1 MAEDKRIRIA
11 ADTTP
16 LRQLREE
23 AVSLYREINQTSM
36 QSAQEAEKSISQL
49 REQLA
54 LMEDRNELE
63 RLLLDLKRQSA
74 AIDATTMQKPSPM
87 PERPI
92 RRQPP
97 TEELPRPEQPTID
110 PETGSITWDVSPRR
124 KEEPVQPEPRLE
136 TDVEE
141 PEEKPAPRRRRR
153 KVQEPIPDVEPII
166 DEETGSMTWDVSPRR
181 KEEPVQPE
189 PRLETDVEEPEEK
202 PAPRRRRRKV
212 QEPIPD
218 VEPIIDEETGSMTWD
233 LTRKPQRE
241 RVTPIERGVEREEPT
256 TKETQKE
263 ILREINRHV
272 ENIDES
278 VTNVD
283 NSKNFQDNSEN
294 RTDNSRH
301 TENITENVV
310 NIEKNTQ
317 TITENTTA
325 IREKGNLE
333 VVSEQ
338 PNRPL
343 LREDDRIQRR
353 PEITDN
359 GQTEIKFSD
368 EGIIRA
374 ITRLGVVTDNIGRDV
389 ISALRGLEKGTGEE
403 NQRTSITRYL
413 ETIANSVSVIEDSA
427 ENILEEIQKAVSGSG
442 FGGGTGTPGGIV
454 PPTGSTGGIGG
465 GLNIFGGGLKGI
477 LGGLGALT
485 AFNTAKN
492 VLSERYFRQQEFE
505 ARSQYQGTVETAA
518 NYTRLQ
524 AANQA
529 DAFRWIPLIGDTIAK
544 SIELPAQLAAEK
556 MMATFG
562 KYAEGERRVIPYAQ
576 VMGVSAGEA
585 FRQAGREGSYAAESL
600 GMDYASYLGRRAE
613 LIRAGGGRFVGGNE
627 YDPYAVRETQS
638 VMAAERL
645 FGLSPNA
652 VNRLQG
658 AMRFGDQDS
667 GTGASAIIRE
677 FEQAMKNLGI
687 PFEQIASTMEES
699 LDTFITQSDQILSK
713 RGEFDAKEL
722 AAMFSGIRQATGLQG
737 RQLER
742 VQQAFTGQG
751 ISKDEV
757 TNAMLVRSIQEV
769 MPDKTSYSEIQEE
782 LEKIRAGAADPE
794 VMENFLNRVVER
806 TGGGSEQLRLA
817 MSEIFPN
824 LSWNDINSTIQ
835 KDSDPSKLVSN
846 LFDLYKQAS
855 QRIRE
860 TPTEAY
866 DRDAARRTVGTGET
880 ILASDMNR
888 QMSEGANIL
897 GEIRDLVREINDR
910 GKKVADMELE
920 VPKEKIIQQSATGGS
935 GLVNMST
942 VSGGV
947 DAGRAISQWFKRA
960 LDEWARER
968 VNGVSEANKVIQQ
981 ER

>member
-36 QSAQEAEKSISQL
+36 QSAQEADKSISQL

-74 AIDATTMQKPSPM
+74 AIDATTIQKPSPM

-97 TEELPRPEQPTID
+97 TEELPRPEQPIID

-124 KEEPVQPEPRLE
+124 KEEPVQPEPRRKEPIPE

-141 PEEKPAPRRRRR
+141 PLLTEEL
-153 KVQEPIPDVEPII
+153 
-166 DEETGSMTWDVSPRR
+166 EER
-181 KEEPVQPE
+181 PV
-189 PRLETDVEEPEEK
+189 
-202 PAPRRRRRKV
+202 PRRRRRKV

-241 RVTPIERGVEREEPT
+241 RVTPIERGTEEEPT

-325 IREKGNLE
+325 IKEKGNLNA
-333 VVSEQ
+333 VSEQ
-338 PNRPL
+338 SNRPL

-374 ITRLGVVTDNIGRDV
+374 ITRLGAVTDNIGRDV
-389 ISALRGLEKGTGEE
+389 ISALRGLEKGSGEE
-403 NQRTSITRYL
+403 NQKTSITRYL

-427 ENILEEIQKAVSGSG
+427 ENILEEMQKATSGSG

-465 GLNIFGGGLKGI
+465 LNIFGGGLKGI
-477 LGGLGALT
+477 LGGLGGLA

-699 LDTFITQSDQILSK
+699 LDTFVTQSDQILSK

-751 ISKDEV
+751 MSKDEV

>member
-1 MAEDKRIRIA
+1 
-11 ADTTP
+11 
-16 LRQLREE
+16 LREE

-36 QSAQEAEKSISQL
+36 QSAQEADKSISQL

-74 AIDATTMQKPSPM
+74 AIDATTIQKPSPM

-97 TEELPRPEQPTID
+97 TEELPRPEQPIID

-124 KEEPVQPEPRLE
+124 KEEPVQPEPRRKEPIPE

-141 PEEKPAPRRRRR
+141 PLLTEEL
-153 KVQEPIPDVEPII
+153 
-166 DEETGSMTWDVSPRR
+166 EER
-181 KEEPVQPE
+181 PV
-189 PRLETDVEEPEEK
+189 
-202 PAPRRRRRKV
+202 PRRRRRKV

-233 LTRKPQRE
+233 LTRKPQRGK
-241 RVTPIERGVEREEPT
+241 VTPIERSVGEEPI

-325 IREKGNLE
+325 IKEKGNLNA
-333 VVSEQ
+333 VSEQ
-338 PNRPL
+338 SNRPL

-374 ITRLGVVTDNIGRDV
+374 ITRLGAVTDNIGRDV
-389 ISALRGLEKGTGEE
+389 ISALRGLEKGSGEE
-403 NQRTSITRYL
+403 NQKTSITRYL

-427 ENILEEIQKAVSGSG
+427 ENILEEMQKATSGSG

-465 GLNIFGGGLKGI
+465 LNIFGGGLKGI
-477 LGGLGALT
+477 LGGLGGLA

-529 DAFRWIPLIGDTIAK
+529 DAYRWIPLIGDVIAR
-544 SIELPAQLAAEK
+544 SIEQPAQLAAEK

-658 AMRFGDQDS
+658 AMRFGDQNS

-713 RGEFDAKEL
+713 RGDFDARQL

-751 ISKDEV
+751 MSKDEV

-782 LEKIRAGAADPE
+782 LEKIRAGAANPE

-855 QRIRE
+855 QRIKE
-860 TPTEAY
+860 TPAEAY
-866 DRDAARRTVGTGET
+866 DRGAARRTVGAGET
-880 ILASDMNR
+880 ILAGDMNR
-888 QMSEGANIL
+888 QMSEGAKQLKEIVRLLTNI
-897 GEIRDLVREINDR
+897 DNNT
-910 GKKVADMELE
+910 
-920 VPKEKIIQQSATGGS
+920 KEKEKPVESGPVTRSMVSGGA
-935 GLVNMST
+935 GLVNAEN
-942 VSGGV
+942 VSSGV
-947 DAGRAISQWFKRA
+947 EAGRMLSQWFKRV
-960 LDEWARER
+960 LDDWARER
-968 VNGVSEANKVIQQ
+968 VGNMAVSEANKVIQQ

>member
-36 QSAQEAEKSISQL
+36 QSAQEADKSISQL

-74 AIDATTMQKPSPM
+74 AIDATTIQKPSPM

-97 TEELPRPEQPTID
+97 TEELPRPEQPIID

-124 KEEPVQPEPRLE
+124 KEEPVQPEPRRKEPRPEME

-141 PEEKPAPRRRRR
+141 PLS
-153 KVQEPIPDVEPII
+153 
-166 DEETGSMTWDVSPRR
+166 T
-181 KEEPVQPE
+181 
-189 PRLETDVEEPEEK
+189 EEPEER
-202 PAPRRRRRKV
+202 PVPRRRRRKV

-233 LTRKPQRE
+233 LTRKPQRGK
-241 RVTPIERGVEREEPT
+241 VTPIERSVGEESI

-325 IREKGNLE
+325 IKEKGNLNA
-333 VVSEQ
+333 VSEQ
-338 PNRPL
+338 SNRPL

-374 ITRLGVVTDNIGRDV
+374 ITRLGAVTDNIGRDV
-389 ISALRGLEKGTGEE
+389 ISALRGLEKGSGEE
-403 NQRTSITRYL
+403 NQKTSITRYL

-427 ENILEEIQKAVSGSG
+427 ENILEEMQKATSGSG

-465 GLNIFGGGLKGI
+465 LNIFGGGLKGI
-477 LGGLGALT
+477 LGGLGGLA

-699 LDTFITQSDQILSK
+699 LDTFVTQSDQILSK
-713 RGEFDAKEL
+713 RGEFDAKEI

>member
-97 TEELPRPEQPTID
+97 TEELPRPEQSIID

-124 KEEPVQPEPRLE
+124 KEEPVQPEPR
-136 TDVEE
+136 
-141 PEEKPAPRRRRR
+141 P
-153 KVQEPIPDVEPII
+153 
-166 DEETGSMTWDVSPRR
+166 
-181 KEEPVQPE
+181 
-189 PRLETDVEEPEEK
+189 ETDVEEPEEK

-241 RVTPIERGVEREEPT
+241 KVPPIERGTEEEPT

-310 NIEKNTQ
+310 NIEKNTK

-325 IREKGNLE
+325 IKEKGNLNA
-333 VVSEQ
+333 VSEQ
-338 PNRPL
+338 SNRPL

-374 ITRLGVVTDNIGRDV
+374 ITRLGAVTDNIGRDV
-389 ISALRGLEKGTGEE
+389 ISALRGLEKGSGEE
-403 NQRTSITRYL
+403 NQKTSITRYL

-627 YDPYAVRETQS
+627 YDPYAVKETQS

-699 LDTFITQSDQILSK
+699 LDTFVTQSDQILSK

-824 LSWNDINSTIQ
+824 LSWSDINSTIQ

-855 QRIRE
+855 QRIKE
-860 TPTEAY
+860 TPAEAY
-866 DRDAARRTVGTGET
+866 DRGAARRTVGAGET
-880 ILASDMNR
+880 ILAGDMNR

-897 GEIRDLVREINDR
+897 KEIRNLVSEINDR
-910 GKKVADMELE
+910 GKKVADIELE

-968 VNGVSEANKVIQQ
+968 VGGVSEANKVIQQ

>member
-23 AVSLYREINQTSM
+23 AVSLYREINQASM
-36 QSAQEAEKSISQL
+36 QSAQEADKSISQL

-97 TEELPRPEQPTID
+97 TEELPRPEQPIID

-124 KEEPVQPEPRLE
+124 KEEPVQPEPRRKEPIPEMDIEEPLP
-136 TDVEE
+136 TEE
-141 PEEKPAPRRRRR
+141 PEERPAPRRRRR
-153 KVQEPIPDVEPII
+153 KVQEPI
-166 DEETGSMTWDVSPRR
+166 
-181 KEEPVQPE
+181 
-189 PRLETDVEEPEEK
+189 L
-202 PAPRRRRRKV
+202 
-212 QEPIPD
+212 D

-233 LTRKPQRE
+233 LTRKPERE
-241 RVTPIERGVEREEPT
+241 RITPTERGLEREEPTT

-325 IREKGNLE
+325 IKEKGNLNA
-333 VVSEQ
+333 VSEQ
-338 PNRPL
+338 SNRPL

-374 ITRLGVVTDNIGRDV
+374 IIRLGAVTDNIGRDV
-389 ISALRGLEKGTGEE
+389 ISALRGLEKGSGEE
-403 NQRTSITRYL
+403 NQKTSITRYL

-427 ENILEEIQKAVSGSG
+427 ENILEEMQKATSGSG

-465 GLNIFGGGLKGI
+465 LNIFGGGLKGI
-477 LGGLGALT
+477 LGGLGGLA

>member
-166 DEETGSMTWDVSPRR
+166 DEETGSMTWD
-181 KEEPVQPE
+181 
-189 PRLETDVEEPEEK
+189 
-202 PAPRRRRRKV
+202 
-212 QEPIPD
+212 
-218 VEPIIDEETGSMTWD
+218 

-343 LREDDRIQRR
+343 LKEDDRIQRR

-492 VLSERYFRQQEFE
+492 VLSERYFRNQEFE

-529 DAFRWIPLIGDTIAK
+529 DVYRWIPLVGDVIAK

-627 YDPYAVRETQS
+627 YDPYAVKETQS

-699 LDTFITQSDQILSK
+699 LDTFVTQSDQILSK

-769 MPDKTSYSEIQEE
+769 IPDKTSYSEIQEE

-824 LSWNDINSTIQ
+824 LSWSDINSTIQ

-855 QRIRE
+855 QRIKE
-860 TPTEAY
+860 TPAEAY
-866 DRDAARRTVGTGET
+866 DRGAARRTVGAGET
-880 ILASDMNR
+880 ILAGDMNR

-897 GEIRDLVREINDR
+897 KEIRDLVSEINDR
-910 GKKVADMELE
+910 GKKVADIELE

-968 VNGVSEANKVIQQ
+968 VGGVSEANKVIQQ

>member
-74 AIDATTMQKPSPM
+74 AIDATTIQKPSPM

-97 TEELPRPEQPTID
+97 TEELPRPEQPIID

-124 KEEPVQPEPRLE
+124 KEEPVQPEPR
-136 TDVEE
+136 
-141 PEEKPAPRRRRR
+141 P
-153 KVQEPIPDVEPII
+153 
-166 DEETGSMTWDVSPRR
+166 
-181 KEEPVQPE
+181 
-189 PRLETDVEEPEEK
+189 ETDVEEPEEK

-241 RVTPIERGVEREEPT
+241 RVPPIERGTEEEPT

-325 IREKGNLE
+325 IKEKGNLNA
-333 VVSEQ
+333 VSEQ
-338 PNRPL
+338 SNRPL

-389 ISALRGLEKGTGEE
+389 ISALRGLEKGSGEE
-403 NQRTSITRYL
+403 NQKTSITRYL

-427 ENILEEIQKAVSGSG
+427 ENILEEMQKAVSGSG

-465 GLNIFGGGLKGI
+465 LNIFGGGLKGI
-477 LGGLGALT
+477 LGGLGGLA

-585 FRQAGREGSYAAESL
+585 FRQAGREGGYAAESL

-687 PFEQIASTMEES
+687 PFEEIASTMEES

-751 ISKDEV
+751 MSKDEV

-846 LFDLYKQAS
+846 LFDLYRQSS

-866 DRDAARRTVGTGET
+866 DKDAARRTVGAGET
-880 ILASDMNR
+880 ILAGDMNR
-888 QMSEGANIL
+888 QMSEGATQL
-897 GEIRDLVREINDR
+897 KEI
-910 GKKVADMELE
+910 KKVLDSIKEDTAILAGVKDRIDTYAGM
-920 VPKEKIIQQSATGGS
+920 PKQIVEDTK
-935 GLVNMST
+935 L
-942 VSGGV
+942 VSGAYKEAGSSDW
-947 DAGRAISQWFKRA
+947 DALLKGIQMSISKGF
-960 LDEWARER
+960 LDIITAGKSRNIPAER
-968 VNGVSEANKVIQQ
+968 
-981 ER
+981 

>member
-97 TEELPRPEQPTID
+97 TEELPRPEQLTID
-110 PETGSITWDVSPRR
+110 PETGSI
-124 KEEPVQPEPRLE
+124 
-136 TDVEE
+136 
-141 PEEKPAPRRRRR
+141 
-153 KVQEPIPDVEPII
+153 
-166 DEETGSMTWDVSPRR
+166 TWDVSPRR

-241 RVTPIERGVEREEPT
+241 RVTPIERSVEREEPT

-325 IREKGNLE
+325 IKEKGNLNA
-333 VVSEQ
+333 VSEQ
-338 PNRPL
+338 SNRPL

-374 ITRLGVVTDNIGRDV
+374 ITRLGAVTDNIGRDV

-403 NQRTSITRYL
+403 SQRNVTRYL
-413 ETIANSVSVIEDSA
+413 ETIANSVSVIEDSS
-427 ENILEEIQKAVSGSG
+427 ENILEEIQKAVSGAG
-442 FGGGTGTPGGIV
+442 FGGGAGTPGGIV
-454 PPTGSTGGIGG
+454 PPTGSVGGNGV

-492 VLSERYFRQQEFE
+492 VLSERYFRNQEFE

-613 LIRAGGGRFVGGNE
+613 LIRAGGGHFVGGNE

-713 RGEFDAKEL
+713 RGDFDARQL

-751 ISKDEV
+751 MSKDEV

-782 LEKIRAGAADPE
+782 LEKIRAGEANPE

-846 LFDLYKQAS
+846 LFDLYRQSS

-860 TPTEAY
+860 TRAEAY
-866 DRDAARRTVGTGET
+866 DKDAAKGTVGAGET
-880 ILASDMNR
+880 ILARDTNR

-897 GEIRDLVREINDR
+897 KEIRDLVSEINDR
-910 GKKVADMELE
+910 GKKVADIELE

-968 VNGVSEANKVIQQ
+968 VGGVSEANKVIQQ

>member
-36 QSAQEAEKSISQL
+36 QSAQEADKSISQL

-74 AIDATTMQKPSPM
+74 AIDATTIQKPSPM

-97 TEELPRPEQPTID
+97 TEELPRPEQPIID

-124 KEEPVQPEPRLE
+124 KEEPVQPEPR
-136 TDVEE
+136 
-141 PEEKPAPRRRRR
+141 P
-153 KVQEPIPDVEPII
+153 
-166 DEETGSMTWDVSPRR
+166 
-181 KEEPVQPE
+181 
-189 PRLETDVEEPEEK
+189 ETDVEEPEEK

-241 RVTPIERGVEREEPT
+241 RVPPIERGTEEEPT

-310 NIEKNTQ
+310 NIEKNTK

-325 IREKGNLE
+325 IKEKGNLNA
-333 VVSEQ
+333 VSEQ
-338 PNRPL
+338 SNRPL

-374 ITRLGVVTDNIGRDV
+374 ITRLGAVTDNIGRDV
-389 ISALRGLEKGTGEE
+389 ISALRGLEKGSGEE
-403 NQRTSITRYL
+403 NQKTSITRYL

-427 ENILEEIQKAVSGSG
+427 ENILEEMQKATSGSG

-465 GLNIFGGGLKGI
+465 LNIFGGGLKGI
-477 LGGLGALT
+477 LGGLGGLA

-699 LDTFITQSDQILSK
+699 LDTFVTQSDQILSK

-846 LFDLYKQAS
+846 LFDLYRQSS

-866 DRDAARRTVGTGET
+866 DKDAARRTVGAGET
-880 ILASDMNR
+880 IMAGDMNR
-888 QMSEGANIL
+888 QMSEGAKQLKEIVRLLNNI
-897 GEIRDLVREINDR
+897 DNNT
-910 GKKVADMELE
+910 
-920 VPKEKIIQQSATGGS
+920 KEKEKQVESGPVTRSMVSGGS
-935 GLVNMST
+935 GLVNAEN
-942 VSGGV
+942 VSSGV
-947 DAGRAISQWFKRA
+947 EAGRMLSQWFKRV
-960 LDEWARER
+960 LDDWARER
-968 VNGVSEANKVIQQ
+968 VGNMAVSEANKVIQQ

>member
-23 AVSLYREINQTSM
+23 VVSLYREINQASM

-74 AIDATTMQKPSPM
+74 AIDATTIQKPSPM

-124 KEEPVQPEPRLE
+124 KEETVQPEPRRKGQRPEME

-141 PEEKPAPRRRRR
+141 PLPIEEPEERPAPRRRRR
-153 KVQEPIPDVEPII
+153 KVQESIPDVEPTI
-166 DEETGSMTWDVSPRR
+166 DEETGT
-181 KEEPVQPE
+181 
-189 PRLETDVEEPEEK
+189 
-202 PAPRRRRRKV
+202 
-212 QEPIPD
+212 
-218 VEPIIDEETGSMTWD
+218 MTWD
-233 LTRKPQRE
+233 LTRKPERE
-241 RVTPIERGVEREEPT
+241 RVTPTERGTEREEPTT

-263 ILREINRHV
+263 LLREINRHV

-585 FRQAGREGSYAAESL
+585 FRQAGREGSYASESL

-627 YDPYAVRETQS
+627 YDPYAVKETQS

-699 LDTFITQSDQILSK
+699 LDTFVTQSDQILSK

-824 LSWNDINSTIQ
+824 LSWSDINSTIQ

-855 QRIRE
+855 QRIKE
-860 TPTEAY
+860 TPAEAY
-866 DRDAARRTVGTGET
+866 DRGAARRTVGAGET
-880 ILASDMNR
+880 ILAGDMNR

-897 GEIRDLVREINDR
+897 KEIRDLVSEINDR
-910 GKKVADMELE
+910 GKKVADIELE

-968 VNGVSEANKVIQQ
+968 VGGVSEANKVIQQ

>member
-124 KEEPVQPEPRLE
+124 KEETVQPEPRQKEQRPEME

-141 PEEKPAPRRRRR
+141 PLPVEEPEERPAPRRRRRR
-153 KVQEPIPDVEPII
+153 KVQEPIPDVEPTI
-166 DEETGSMTWDVSPRR
+166 DEETGT
-181 KEEPVQPE
+181 
-189 PRLETDVEEPEEK
+189 
-202 PAPRRRRRKV
+202 
-212 QEPIPD
+212 
-218 VEPIIDEETGSMTWD
+218 MTWD
-233 LTRKPQRE
+233 LTRRPERE
-241 RVTPIERGVEREEPT
+241 RVTPTERGTEREEPTT

-263 ILREINRHV
+263 LLREINRHV

-374 ITRLGVVTDNIGRDV
+374 ITRLGTITDNVGRDV
-389 ISALRGLEKGTGEE
+389 VSAIRGLEKGTGEE
-403 NQRTSITRYL
+403 NQRSGITRYL
-413 ETIANSVSVIEDSA
+413 ETIANSVSVIEDST

-465 GLNIFGGGLKGI
+465 LNIFGGGLKGI
-477 LGGLGALT
+477 LGGLGGLA

-492 VLSERYFRQQEFE
+492 VLSERYFRNQEFE

-529 DAFRWIPLIGDTIAK
+529 DAYRWIPLVGDVIAK

-585 FRQAGREGSYAAESL
+585 FRQAGREGGYAASAL
-600 GMDYASYLGRRAE
+600 GMDYASYMGRRAE

-677 FEQAMKNLGI
+677 FEQAMKNLNI

-751 ISKDEV
+751 MSKDEV

-782 LEKIRAGAADPE
+782 LEKIRAGAANPK
-794 VMENFLNRVVER
+794 VMENFLNRLIER

-846 LFDLYKQAS
+846 LFDLYKKSS

-866 DRDAARRTVGTGET
+866 DKDAAKRTVGAGET
-880 ILASDMNR
+880 ILAGDMNR

-960 LDEWARER
+960 LDEWAKR

>member
-124 KEEPVQPEPRLE
+124 KEEPVQPEPRRKEPRPE
-136 TDVEE
+136 TDVEESLPTEE
-141 PEEKPAPRRRRR
+141 PEEKP
-153 KVQEPIPDVEPII
+153 V
-166 DEETGSMTWDVSPRR
+166 
-181 KEEPVQPE
+181 
-189 PRLETDVEEPEEK
+189 
-202 PAPRRRRRKV
+202 PRRRRRKV

-241 RVTPIERGVEREEPT
+241 RVTPIERSVEREEPT

-325 IREKGNLE
+325 IKEKGNLNA
-333 VVSEQ
+333 VSEQ
-338 PNRPL
+338 SNRPL

-389 ISALRGLEKGTGEE
+389 ISALRGLEKGSGEE
-403 NQRTSITRYL
+403 NQKTSITRYL

-427 ENILEEIQKAVSGSG
+427 ENILEEMQKAVSGSG

-699 LDTFITQSDQILSK
+699 LDTFVTQSDQILSK

-782 LEKIRAGAADPE
+782 LEKIRAGAADSE

-855 QRIRE
+855 QRIKE
-860 TPTEAY
+860 TPAEAY
-866 DRDAARRTVGTGET
+866 DRGAARRTVGAGET
-880 ILASDMNR
+880 ILAGDMNR
-888 QMSEGANIL
+888 QMSEGANQL
-897 GEIRDLVREINDR
+897 KEIVRLLTNIDNNT
-910 GKKVADMELE
+910 
-920 VPKEKIIQQSATGGS
+920 KEKPVESGPVTRSMVSGGT
-935 GLVNMST
+935 GLVNAEN
-942 VSGGV
+942 VSSGV
-947 DAGRAISQWFKRA
+947 EAGRMLSQWFKRV
-960 LDEWARER
+960 LDDWARER
-968 VNGVSEANKVIQQ
+968 VGNMAVSEANKVIQQ

>member
-74 AIDATTMQKPSPM
+74 AIDATTIQKPSPM

-97 TEELPRPEQPTID
+97 TEELPRPEQPIID

-124 KEEPVQPEPRLE
+124 KEEPVQPEPR
-136 TDVEE
+136 
-141 PEEKPAPRRRRR
+141 P
-153 KVQEPIPDVEPII
+153 
-166 DEETGSMTWDVSPRR
+166 
-181 KEEPVQPE
+181 
-189 PRLETDVEEPEEK
+189 ETDVEEPEEK

-241 RVTPIERGVEREEPT
+241 RVPPIERGTEEEPT

-325 IREKGNLE
+325 IKEKGNLNA
-333 VVSEQ
+333 VSEQ
-338 PNRPL
+338 SNRPL

-389 ISALRGLEKGTGEE
+389 ISALRGLEKGSGEE
-403 NQRTSITRYL
+403 NQKTSITRYL

-427 ENILEEIQKAVSGSG
+427 ENILEEMQKAVSGSG

-465 GLNIFGGGLKGI
+465 LNIFGGGLKGI
-477 LGGLGALT
+477 LGGLGGLA

-585 FRQAGREGSYAAESL
+585 FRQAGREGGYAAESL

-687 PFEQIASTMEES
+687 PFEEIASTMEES

-713 RGEFDAKEL
+713 RGDFDARQL

-751 ISKDEV
+751 MSKDEV

-782 LEKIRAGAADPE
+782 LEKIRAGEANPE

-846 LFDLYKQAS
+846 LFDLYRQSS

-860 TPTEAY
+860 TSTEAY
-866 DRDAARRTVGTGET
+866 DKDAARRTVGAGET
-880 ILASDMNR
+880 ILAGDMNR
-888 QMSEGANIL
+888 QMSEGANQL
-897 GEIRDLVREINDR
+897 KEIVRLLTNIDNNT
-910 GKKVADMELE
+910 
-920 VPKEKIIQQSATGGS
+920 KEKEKPVESGPVTRSMVSGGA
-935 GLVNMST
+935 GLVNAEN
-942 VSGGV
+942 VSSGV
-947 DAGRAISQWFKRA
+947 EAGRMLSQWFKRV
-960 LDEWARER
+960 LDDWARER
-968 VNGVSEANKVIQQ
+968 VGNMAVSEANKVIQQ

>member
-110 PETGSITWDVSPRR
+110 PETGSI
-124 KEEPVQPEPRLE
+124 
-136 TDVEE
+136 
-141 PEEKPAPRRRRR
+141 
-153 KVQEPIPDVEPII
+153 
-166 DEETGSMTWDVSPRR
+166 TWDVSPRR

-389 ISALRGLEKGTGEE
+389 ISALRGLEKGMGEE

-846 LFDLYKQAS
+846 LFDLYRQSS

-866 DRDAARRTVGTGET
+866 DKDAARRTVGAGET
-880 ILASDMNR
+880 ILAGDMNR

-897 GEIRDLVREINDR
+897 KEIRDLVSEINDR
-910 GKKVADMELE
+910 GKKVADIELE

-968 VNGVSEANKVIQQ
+968 VGGVSEANKVIQQ

>member
-1 MAEDKRIRIA
+1 
-11 ADTTP
+11 
-16 LRQLREE
+16 LREE

-36 QSAQEAEKSISQL
+36 QSAQEADKSISQL

-74 AIDATTMQKPSPM
+74 AIDATTIQKPSPM

-97 TEELPRPEQPTID
+97 TEELPRPEQPIID

-124 KEEPVQPEPRLE
+124 KEEPVQPEPRRKEPRPEME

-141 PEEKPAPRRRRR
+141 PLFTEEL
-153 KVQEPIPDVEPII
+153 
-166 DEETGSMTWDVSPRR
+166 EER
-181 KEEPVQPE
+181 PV
-189 PRLETDVEEPEEK
+189 
-202 PAPRRRRRKV
+202 PRRRRRKV

-241 RVTPIERGVEREEPT
+241 RVTPIERGTEEEPT

-325 IREKGNLE
+325 IKEKGNLNA
-333 VVSEQ
+333 VSEQ
-338 PNRPL
+338 SNRPL

-374 ITRLGVVTDNIGRDV
+374 ITRLGAVTDNIGRDV
-389 ISALRGLEKGTGEE
+389 ISALRGLEKGSGEE
-403 NQRTSITRYL
+403 NQKTSITRYL

-427 ENILEEIQKAVSGSG
+427 ENILEEMQKATSGSG

-465 GLNIFGGGLKGI
+465 LNIFGGGLKGI
-477 LGGLGALT
+477 LGGLGGLA

-699 LDTFITQSDQILSK
+699 LDTFVTQSDQILSK

>member
-124 KEEPVQPEPRLE
+124 KEEPVQPEPRPE

-166 DEETGSMTWDVSPRR
+166 DEETGSMTW
-181 KEEPVQPE
+181 
-189 PRLETDVEEPEEK
+189 
-202 PAPRRRRRKV
+202 
-212 QEPIPD
+212 
-218 VEPIIDEETGSMTWD
+218 G

-241 RVTPIERGVEREEPT
+241 RVPPIERSTEEEPT

-310 NIEKNTQ
+310 NIEKNTNTK

-325 IREKGNLE
+325 IKEKGNLNA
-333 VVSEQ
+333 VSEQ
-338 PNRPL
+338 SNRPL

-374 ITRLGVVTDNIGRDV
+374 ITRLGAVTDNIGRDV
-389 ISALRGLEKGTGEE
+389 ISALRGLEKGSGEE
-403 NQRTSITRYL
+403 NQKTSITRYL

-427 ENILEEIQKAVSGSG
+427 ENILEEMQKAVSGSG

-751 ISKDEV
+751 MSKDEV

-824 LSWNDINSTIQ
+824 LSWSDINSTIQ

-846 LFDLYKQAS
+846 LFDLYRQSS

-866 DRDAARRTVGTGET
+866 DKDAARRTVGAGET
-880 ILASDMNR
+880 ILAGDMNR
-888 QMSEGANIL
+888 QMSEGATQL
-897 GEIRDLVREINDR
+897 KEI
-910 GKKVADMELE
+910 KKVLDSIKEDTAILAGVKDRIDTYAGM
-920 VPKEKIIQQSATGGS
+920 PKQIVEDTK
-935 GLVNMST
+935 L
-942 VSGGV
+942 VSGAYKEAGSSDW
-947 DAGRAISQWFKRA
+947 DALLKGIQMSISKGF
-960 LDEWARER
+960 LDIITAGKSRNIPAER
-968 VNGVSEANKVIQQ
+968 
-981 ER
+981 

>member
-23 AVSLYREINQTSM
+23 AVSLYREINQASM
-36 QSAQEAEKSISQL
+36 QSAQEADKSISQL

-124 KEEPVQPEPRLE
+124 KEEPVQLEPRRKEPIPE

-141 PEEKPAPRRRRR
+141 PLLTEEL
-153 KVQEPIPDVEPII
+153 
-166 DEETGSMTWDVSPRR
+166 EER
-181 KEEPVQPE
+181 PV
-189 PRLETDVEEPEEK
+189 
-202 PAPRRRRRKV
+202 PRRRRRKV

-241 RVTPIERGVEREEPT
+241 RVTPIERGTEEEPT

-325 IREKGNLE
+325 IKEKGNLNA
-333 VVSEQ
+333 VSEQ
-338 PNRPL
+338 SNRPL

-374 ITRLGVVTDNIGRDV
+374 ITRLGAVTDNIGRDV
-389 ISALRGLEKGTGEE
+389 IFALRGLEKGSGEE
-403 NQRTSITRYL
+403 NQKTSITRYL

-427 ENILEEIQKAVSGSG
+427 ENILEEMQKATSGSG

-465 GLNIFGGGLKGI
+465 LNIFGGGLKGI
-477 LGGLGALT
+477 LGGLGGLA

-699 LDTFITQSDQILSK
+699 LDTFVTQSDQILSK

>member
-124 KEEPVQPEPRLE
+124 KEE
-136 TDVEE
+136 T
-141 PEEKPAPRRRRR
+141 
-153 KVQEPIPDVEPII
+153 
-166 DEETGSMTWDVSPRR
+166 
-181 KEEPVQPE
+181 VQPE

-529 DAFRWIPLIGDTIAK
+529 DAYRWIPLVGDVIAK

-658 AMRFGDQDS
+658 AMRFGDQNS

-713 RGEFDAKEL
+713 RGDFDARQL

-751 ISKDEV
+751 MSKDEV

-846 LFDLYKQAS
+846 LFDLYRQAS
-855 QRIRE
+855 QRIKE
-860 TPTEAY
+860 TPAEAY
-866 DRDAARRTVGTGET
+866 DRGAARRTVGAGET
-880 ILASDMNR
+880 ILAGNMNR
-888 QMSEGANIL
+888 QMSEGANQL
-897 GEIRDLVREINDR
+897 KEI
-910 GKKVADMELE
+910 KKVLDSIKEDTAILAGVKDRIDTYAGM
-920 VPKEKIIQQSATGGS
+920 PKQIVEDTK
-935 GLVNMST
+935 L
-942 VSGGV
+942 VSGAYKEAGSSDW
-947 DAGRAISQWFKRA
+947 DALLKGIQMSISKGF
-960 LDEWARER
+960 LDIITAGKSRNIPAER
-968 VNGVSEANKVIQQ
+968 
-981 ER
+981 

>member
-36 QSAQEAEKSISQL
+36 QSAQEADKSISQL

-97 TEELPRPEQPTID
+97 TEELPRLEQPTID

-124 KEEPVQPEPRLE
+124 KEEPVQPEPRRKEPRPEME

-141 PEEKPAPRRRRR
+141 PLS
-153 KVQEPIPDVEPII
+153 
-166 DEETGSMTWDVSPRR
+166 T
-181 KEEPVQPE
+181 
-189 PRLETDVEEPEEK
+189 EEPEER
-202 PAPRRRRRKV
+202 PVPRRRRRKV

-233 LTRKPQRE
+233 LTRKPQRGK
-241 RVTPIERGVEREEPT
+241 VTPIERSVGEEPT

-325 IREKGNLE
+325 IKEKGNLNA
-333 VVSEQ
+333 VSEQ
-338 PNRPL
+338 SNRPL

-374 ITRLGVVTDNIGRDV
+374 ITRLGAVTDNIGRDV
-389 ISALRGLEKGTGEE
+389 ISALRGLEKGSGEE
-403 NQRTSITRYL
+403 NQKTSITRYL

-427 ENILEEIQKAVSGSG
+427 ENILEEMQKATSGSG

-465 GLNIFGGGLKGI
+465 LNIFGGGLKGI
-477 LGGLGALT
+477 LGGLGGLA

-613 LIRAGGGRFVGGNE
+613 LIRAGGGRFVDGNE

-699 LDTFITQSDQILSK
+699 LDTFVTQSDQILSK

-824 LSWNDINSTIQ
+824 LSWSDINSTIQ

-880 ILASDMNR
+880 ILASNMNR

>member
-23 AVSLYREINQTSM
+23 AVSLYREINQASM
-36 QSAQEAEKSISQL
+36 QSAQEADKSISQL

-92 RRQPP
+92 RRQLP
-97 TEELPRPEQPTID
+97 TEELPRLEQPTID

-124 KEEPVQPEPRLE
+124 KEEPVQPEPRRKEPRPEME

-141 PEEKPAPRRRRR
+141 PLS
-153 KVQEPIPDVEPII
+153 
-166 DEETGSMTWDVSPRR
+166 T
-181 KEEPVQPE
+181 
-189 PRLETDVEEPEEK
+189 EEPEER
-202 PAPRRRRRKV
+202 PVPRRRRRKV

-233 LTRKPQRE
+233 LTRKPQRGK
-241 RVTPIERGVEREEPT
+241 VTPIERSVGEEPI

-325 IREKGNLE
+325 IKEKGNLNA
-333 VVSEQ
+333 VSEQ
-338 PNRPL
+338 SNRPL

-374 ITRLGVVTDNIGRDV
+374 ITRLGAVTDNIGRDV
-389 ISALRGLEKGTGEE
+389 ISALRGLEKGSGEE
-403 NQRTSITRYL
+403 NQKTSITRYL

-427 ENILEEIQKAVSGSG
+427 ENILEEMQKAGSG

-465 GLNIFGGGLKGI
+465 LNIFGGGLKGI
-477 LGGLGALT
+477 LGGLGGLA

-627 YDPYAVRETQS
+627 YDPYAVKETQS

-699 LDTFITQSDQILSK
+699 LDTFVTQSDQILSK

>member
-36 QSAQEAEKSISQL
+36 QSAQEADKSISQL

-74 AIDATTMQKPSPM
+74 AIDATTIQKPSPM

-97 TEELPRPEQPTID
+97 TEELPRPEQPIID

-124 KEEPVQPEPRLE
+124 KEEPVQPEPRRKEPIPE

-141 PEEKPAPRRRRR
+141 PLLTEELEERPVPRRRRR
-153 KVQEPIPDVEPII
+153 KVQEPIPDI
-166 DEETGSMTWDVSPRR
+166 
-181 KEEPVQPE
+181 
-189 PRLETDVEEPEEK
+189 
-202 PAPRRRRRKV
+202 
-212 QEPIPD
+212 
-218 VEPIIDEETGSMTWD
+218 EPIIDEETGSMTWD
-233 LTRKPQRE
+233 LTRKPQRGK
-241 RVTPIERGVEREEPT
+241 VTPIERSVGEEPI

-325 IREKGNLE
+325 IKEKGNLNA
-333 VVSEQ
+333 VSEQ
-338 PNRPL
+338 SNRPL

-374 ITRLGVVTDNIGRDV
+374 ITRLGAVTDNIGRDV
-389 ISALRGLEKGTGEE
+389 ISALRGLEKGSGEE
-403 NQRTSITRYL
+403 NQKTSITRYL

-427 ENILEEIQKAVSGSG
+427 ENILEEMQKATSGSG

-465 GLNIFGGGLKGI
+465 LNIFGGGLKGI
-477 LGGLGALT
+477 LGGLGGLA

-699 LDTFITQSDQILSK
+699 LDTFVTQSDQILSK

-782 LEKIRAGAADPE
+782 LEKIRAGAADSK

>member
-36 QSAQEAEKSISQL
+36 QSAQEADKSISQL

-124 KEEPVQPEPRLE
+124 KEEPVQPEPRRKEPRPE
-136 TDVEE
+136 TDVEESLPTEE
-141 PEEKPAPRRRRR
+141 PEEKP
-153 KVQEPIPDVEPII
+153 V
-166 DEETGSMTWDVSPRR
+166 
-181 KEEPVQPE
+181 
-189 PRLETDVEEPEEK
+189 
-202 PAPRRRRRKV
+202 PRRRRRKV

-233 LTRKPQRE
+233 LTRKPQRGK
-241 RVTPIERGVEREEPT
+241 VTLIERGTEEEPT

-325 IREKGNLE
+325 IKEKGNLNA
-333 VVSEQ
+333 VSEQ
-338 PNRPL
+338 SNRPL

-374 ITRLGVVTDNIGRDV
+374 ITRLGAVTDNIGRDV
-389 ISALRGLEKGTGEE
+389 ISALRGLEKGSGEE
-403 NQRTSITRYL
+403 NQKTSITRYL

-427 ENILEEIQKAVSGSG
+427 ENILEEMQKATSGSG

-465 GLNIFGGGLKGI
+465 LNIFGGGLKGI
-477 LGGLGALT
+477 LGGLGGLA

-658 AMRFGDQDS
+658 AMRFGDQDL

-699 LDTFITQSDQILSK
+699 LDTFVTQSDQILSK

-782 LEKIRAGAADPE
+782 LEKIRAGAADPK

>member
-36 QSAQEAEKSISQL
+36 QSAQEADKSISQL

-124 KEEPVQPEPRLE
+124 KEELVQPEPRRKEPIPE

-141 PEEKPAPRRRRR
+141 PLLTEEL
-153 KVQEPIPDVEPII
+153 
-166 DEETGSMTWDVSPRR
+166 EER
-181 KEEPVQPE
+181 PV
-189 PRLETDVEEPEEK
+189 
-202 PAPRRRRRKV
+202 PRRRRRKV

-241 RVTPIERGVEREEPT
+241 RVTPIERGTEEEPT

-325 IREKGNLE
+325 IKEKGNLNA
-333 VVSEQ
+333 VSEQ
-338 PNRPL
+338 SNRPL

-374 ITRLGVVTDNIGRDV
+374 ITRLGAVTDNIGRDV
-389 ISALRGLEKGTGEE
+389 ISALRGLEKGSGEE
-403 NQRTSITRYL
+403 NQKTSITRYL

-427 ENILEEIQKAVSGSG
+427 ENILEEMQKATSGSG

-465 GLNIFGGGLKGI
+465 LNIFGGGLKGI
-477 LGGLGALT
+477 LGGLGGLA

-627 YDPYAVRETQS
+627 YDPYAVKETQS

-699 LDTFITQSDQILSK
+699 LDTFVTQSDQILSK

-782 LEKIRAGAADPE
+782 LEKIRAGAADLE

-866 DRDAARRTVGTGET
+866 DRDTARRTVGTGET

>member
-23 AVSLYREINQTSM
+23 AVSLYREINQASM
-36 QSAQEAEKSISQL
+36 QSAQEAEKSIAQL

-97 TEELPRPEQPTID
+97 TEELPRPEQPIID

-124 KEEPVQPEPRLE
+124 KEETVQPEPRRKGQRPEME

-141 PEEKPAPRRRRR
+141 PLPIEEPEERPAPRRRRR

-166 DEETGSMTWDVSPRR
+166 DEETS
-181 KEEPVQPE
+181 
-189 PRLETDVEEPEEK
+189 
-202 PAPRRRRRKV
+202 
-212 QEPIPD
+212 
-218 VEPIIDEETGSMTWD
+218 SMTWD

-389 ISALRGLEKGTGEE
+389 ISALRGLEKGTGEK

-492 VLSERYFRQQEFE
+492 VLSERYFRNQEFE

-627 YDPYAVRETQS
+627 YDPYAVKETQS

-699 LDTFITQSDQILSK
+699 LDTFVTQSDQILSK

-855 QRIRE
+855 QRIKE
-860 TPTEAY
+860 TPAEAY
-866 DRDAARRTVGTGET
+866 DRGAARRTVGAGET
-880 ILASDMNR
+880 ILAGDMNR

>member
-74 AIDATTMQKPSPM
+74 AIDATTIQKPSPM
-87 PERPI
+87 SERPI

-97 TEELPRPEQPTID
+97 TEELPRPEQPIID

-124 KEEPVQPEPRLE
+124 KEEPVQPEPR
-136 TDVEE
+136 
-141 PEEKPAPRRRRR
+141 P
-153 KVQEPIPDVEPII
+153 
-166 DEETGSMTWDVSPRR
+166 
-181 KEEPVQPE
+181 
-189 PRLETDVEEPEEK
+189 ETDVEEPEEK

-241 RVTPIERGVEREEPT
+241 RVPPIERGTEEEPT

-325 IREKGNLE
+325 IKEKGNLNA
-333 VVSEQ
+333 VSEQ
-338 PNRPL
+338 SNRPL

-465 GLNIFGGGLKGI
+465 LNIFGGGLKGI
-477 LGGLGALT
+477 LGGLGGLA

-492 VLSERYFRQQEFE
+492 VLSERYFRNQEFE

-529 DAFRWIPLIGDTIAK
+529 DAYRWIPLVGDVIAK

-687 PFEQIASTMEES
+687 PFEEIASTMEES

-751 ISKDEV
+751 MSKDEV

-782 LEKIRAGAADPE
+782 LEKIRAGEANPE

-846 LFDLYKQAS
+846 LFDLYRQSS

-860 TPTEAY
+860 TSTEAY
-866 DRDAARRTVGTGET
+866 DKDAARRTVGAGET
-880 ILASDMNR
+880 ILAGDMNR
-888 QMSEGANIL
+888 QMSEGANQL
-897 GEIRDLVREINDR
+897 KEIVRLLTNIDNNT
-910 GKKVADMELE
+910 
-920 VPKEKIIQQSATGGS
+920 KEKEKPVESGPVTRSMVSGGA
-935 GLVNMST
+935 GLVNAEN
-942 VSGGV
+942 VSSGV
-947 DAGRAISQWFKRA
+947 EAGRMLSQWFKRV
-960 LDEWARER
+960 LDDWARER
-968 VNGVSEANKVIQQ
+968 VGNMAVSEANKVIQQ

>member
-36 QSAQEAEKSISQL
+36 QSAQEADKSISQL

-74 AIDATTMQKPSPM
+74 AIDATTIQKPSPM

-97 TEELPRPEQPTID
+97 TEELPRPEQPIID

-124 KEEPVQPEPRLE
+124 KEEPVQPEPIPE

-141 PEEKPAPRRRRR
+141 PLLTEEL
-153 KVQEPIPDVEPII
+153 
-166 DEETGSMTWDVSPRR
+166 EER
-181 KEEPVQPE
+181 PV
-189 PRLETDVEEPEEK
+189 
-202 PAPRRRRRKV
+202 PRRRRRKV

-241 RVTPIERGVEREEPT
+241 RVTPIERGTEEEPT

-325 IREKGNLE
+325 IKEKGNLNA
-333 VVSEQ
+333 VSEQ
-338 PNRPL
+338 SNRPL

-374 ITRLGVVTDNIGRDV
+374 ITRLGAVTDNIGRDV
-389 ISALRGLEKGTGEE
+389 ISALRGLEKGSGEE
-403 NQRTSITRYL
+403 NQKTSITRYL

-427 ENILEEIQKAVSGSG
+427 ENILEEMQKATSGSG

-465 GLNIFGGGLKGI
+465 LNIFGGGLKGI
-477 LGGLGALT
+477 LGGLGGLA

-699 LDTFITQSDQILSK
+699 LDTFVTQSDQILSK

-751 ISKDEV
+751 MSKDEV

>member
-23 AVSLYREINQTSM
+23 AVSLYREINQASM
-36 QSAQEAEKSISQL
+36 QSAQEAEKSIAQL

-97 TEELPRPEQPTID
+97 TEELPRPEQPIID

-124 KEEPVQPEPRLE
+124 KEETVQPEPR
-136 TDVEE
+136 
-141 PEEKPAPRRRRR
+141 P
-153 KVQEPIPDVEPII
+153 
-166 DEETGSMTWDVSPRR
+166 
-181 KEEPVQPE
+181 
-189 PRLETDVEEPEEK
+189 ETDVEEPEEK

-241 RVTPIERGVEREEPT
+241 RVPPIERGTEEEPT

-325 IREKGNLE
+325 IKEKGNLNA
-333 VVSEQ
+333 VSEQ
-338 PNRPL
+338 SNRPL

-465 GLNIFGGGLKGI
+465 LNIFGGGLKGI
-477 LGGLGALT
+477 LGGLGGLA

-492 VLSERYFRQQEFE
+492 VLSERYFRNQEFE

-529 DAFRWIPLIGDTIAK
+529 DAYRWIPLVGDVIAK

-687 PFEQIASTMEES
+687 PFEEIASTMEES

-751 ISKDEV
+751 MSKDEV

-782 LEKIRAGAADPE
+782 LEKIRAGEANPE

-846 LFDLYKQAS
+846 LFDLYRQSS

-860 TPTEAY
+860 TSTEAY
-866 DRDAARRTVGTGET
+866 DKDAARRTVGAGET
-880 ILASDMNR
+880 ILAGDMNR
-888 QMSEGANIL
+888 QMSEGANQL
-897 GEIRDLVREINDR
+897 KEIVRLLTNIDNNT
-910 GKKVADMELE
+910 
-920 VPKEKIIQQSATGGS
+920 KEKEKPVESGPVTRSMVSGGA
-935 GLVNMST
+935 GLVNAEN
-942 VSGGV
+942 VSSGV
-947 DAGRAISQWFKRA
+947 EAGRMLSQWFKRV
-960 LDEWARER
+960 LDDWARER
-968 VNGVSEANKVIQQ
+968 VGNMAVSEANKVIQQ

>member
-97 TEELPRPEQPTID
+97 TEELPRPEQPIID

-124 KEEPVQPEPRLE
+124 KEETVQPEPRREQQRTDRE

-141 PEEKPAPRRRRR
+141 PLPVEEPEERPAPRRRRR
-153 KVQEPIPDVEPII
+153 KVQEPIPDVEPTI
-166 DEETGSMTWDVSPRR
+166 DEETGT
-181 KEEPVQPE
+181 
-189 PRLETDVEEPEEK
+189 
-202 PAPRRRRRKV
+202 
-212 QEPIPD
+212 
-218 VEPIIDEETGSMTWD
+218 MTWD
-233 LTRKPQRE
+233 LTRKPERE
-241 RVTPIERGVEREEPT
+241 RVTPTERGTEREEPTT

-263 ILREINRHV
+263 LLREINRHV

-374 ITRLGVVTDNIGRDV
+374 ITRLGTITDNVGRDV
-389 ISALRGLEKGTGEE
+389 ISAIRGLEKGTGEE
-403 NQRTSITRYL
+403 NQRSGVTRYL
-413 ETIANSVSVIEDSA
+413 ETIANSVSVIEDNT
-427 ENILEEIQKAVSGSG
+427 ENILEEIQKVISNNGI
-442 FGGGTGTPGGIV
+442 GGGVGTPGSTGTP
-454 PPTGSTGGIGG
+454 GG

-485 AFNTAKN
+485 ALTAFNTVKN

-585 FRQAGREGSYAAESL
+585 FRQAGREGGYAASAL
-600 GMDYASYLGRRAE
+600 GMDYASYMGRRAE

-677 FEQAMKNLGI
+677 FEQAMKNLNI
-687 PFEQIASTMEES
+687 SFEQIASTMEES

-751 ISKDEV
+751 MSKDEV

-769 MPDKTSYSEIQEE
+769 MPEKTSYSEIQEE
-782 LEKIRAGAADPE
+782 LEKIRAGAAKPE
-794 VMENFLNRVVER
+794 VMENFLNRLIER

-846 LFDLYKQAS
+846 LFDLYKKSS

-866 DRDAARRTVGTGET
+866 DKDAAKRTVGAGET
-880 ILASDMNR
+880 ILAGDMNR
-888 QMSEGANIL
+888 QMSEGANQL
-897 GEIRDLVREINDR
+897 NEI
-910 GKKVADMELE
+910 KKVLDSIKEDTVILAGVKDRLDTYAGM
-920 VPKEKIIQQSATGGS
+920 PKQIVEDTK
-935 GLVNMST
+935 L
-942 VSGGV
+942 VSGAYKEAGSSDW
-947 DAGRAISQWFKRA
+947 DALLKGIQMSISKGF
-960 LDEWARER
+960 LDIITAGKSRNIPAER
-968 VNGVSEANKVIQQ
+968 
-981 ER
+981 

>member
-23 AVSLYREINQTSM
+23 AVSLYREINQASM
-36 QSAQEAEKSISQL
+36 QSAQEAEKSIAQL

-97 TEELPRPEQPTID
+97 TEELPRPEQPIID

-124 KEEPVQPEPRLE
+124 KEETVQPEPRRKGQRPEME

-141 PEEKPAPRRRRR
+141 PL
-153 KVQEPIPDVEPII
+153 PI
-166 DEETGSMTWDVSPRR
+166 
-181 KEEPVQPE
+181 
-189 PRLETDVEEPEEK
+189 EEPEER

-374 ITRLGVVTDNIGRDV
+374 ITRLGTVTDNAGRDV
-389 ISALRGLEKGTGEE
+389 VSAIRGLEKGTGEE
-403 NQRTSITRYL
+403 NQKTSITRYL
-413 ETIANSVSVIEDSA
+413 EAIANSVSVIEDSA
-427 ENILEEIQKAVSGSG
+427 ENILEEIQKAVSSNGI
-442 FGGGTGTPGGIV
+442 GGGVGTPGGIV
-454 PPTGSTGGIGG
+454 PPTGSTGGIG

-529 DAFRWIPLIGDTIAK
+529 DAYRWIPLVGDVIAK

-751 ISKDEV
+751 MSKDEV

-846 LFDLYKQAS
+846 LFDLYRQSS

-860 TPTEAY
+860 TRAEAY
-866 DRDAARRTVGTGET
+866 DKDAAKGTVGAGET
-880 ILASDMNR
+880 ILARDTNR
-888 QMSEGANIL
+888 QMSEGANQL
-897 GEIRDLVREINDR
+897 KEI
-910 GKKVADMELE
+910 KKVLDSIKEDTAILAGVKDRIDTYAGM
-920 VPKEKIIQQSATGGS
+920 PKQIVEDTK
-935 GLVNMST
+935 L
-942 VSGGV
+942 VSGAYKEAGSSDW
-947 DAGRAISQWFKRA
+947 DALLKGIQMSISKGF
-960 LDEWARER
+960 LDIITAGKSRNIPAER
-968 VNGVSEANKVIQQ
+968 
-981 ER
+981 

>member
-36 QSAQEAEKSISQL
+36 QSAQEADKSISQL

-97 TEELPRPEQPTID
+97 TEELPRPEQPIID

-124 KEEPVQPEPRLE
+124 KEEPVQPEPRRKGQRPEME

-141 PEEKPAPRRRRR
+141 PL
-153 KVQEPIPDVEPII
+153 PI
-166 DEETGSMTWDVSPRR
+166 
-181 KEEPVQPE
+181 
-189 PRLETDVEEPEEK
+189 EEPEER

-241 RVTPIERGVEREEPT
+241 RVPPIERGTEEEPT

-325 IREKGNLE
+325 IKEKGNLNA
-333 VVSEQ
+333 VSEQ
-338 PNRPL
+338 SNRPL

-427 ENILEEIQKAVSGSG
+427 ENILEEMQKAVSGSG

-454 PPTGSTGGIGG
+454 PPTGSTGGIG

-529 DAFRWIPLIGDTIAK
+529 DAYRWIPLVGDVIAK

-699 LDTFITQSDQILSK
+699 LDTFVTQSDQILSK

-855 QRIRE
+855 QRIKE
-860 TPTEAY
+860 TPAEAY
-866 DRDAARRTVGTGET
+866 DRGAARRTVGAGET
-880 ILASDMNR
+880 ILAGDMNR
-888 QMSEGANIL
+888 QMSEGANQL
-897 GEIRDLVREINDR
+897 KEIVRLLTNIDNNT
-910 GKKVADMELE
+910 
-920 VPKEKIIQQSATGGS
+920 KEKEKPVESGPVTRSMVSGGA
-935 GLVNMST
+935 GLVNAEN
-942 VSGGV
+942 VSSGV
-947 DAGRAISQWFKRA
+947 EAGRMLSQWFKRV
-960 LDEWARER
+960 LDDWARER
-968 VNGVSEANKVIQQ
+968 VGNMAVSEANKVIQQ

>member
-110 PETGSITWDVSPRR
+110 PETGSITWNVSPRR
-124 KEEPVQPEPRLE
+124 KEETIQPEPRRKEQRTGDEPSVEEPLP
-136 TDVEE
+136 VEE
-141 PEEKPAPRRRRR
+141 PEERPVSRRRRR
-153 KVQEPIPDVEPII
+153 KVQEPIPDVEPTI
-166 DEETGSMTWDVSPRR
+166 DEETGTMTWN
-181 KEEPVQPE
+181 
-189 PRLETDVEEPEEK
+189 
-202 PAPRRRRRKV
+202 
-212 QEPIPD
+212 
-218 VEPIIDEETGSMTWD
+218 
-233 LTRKPQRE
+233 LTRKPERE
-241 RVTPIERGVEREEPT
+241 RITPTERGLEREEPTT

-325 IREKGNLE
+325 IREKGNLD

-338 PNRPL
+338 QNRTL

-359 GQTEIKFSD
+359 GQTEVKFSD

-374 ITRLGVVTDNIGRDV
+374 ITRLGTVTDNAGRDV
-389 ISALRGLEKGTGEE
+389 VSALRGLEKGAGEE
-403 NQRTSITRYL
+403 SQRNVTRYL

-427 ENILEEIQKAVSGSG
+427 ENILEEIQKAVSGAG
-442 FGGGTGTPGGIV
+442 FGGGAGTPGGIV
-454 PPTGSTGGIGG
+454 PPTGSAGGNGV

-477 LGGLGALT
+477 LGGLGGLA

-492 VLSERYFRQQEFE
+492 VLSERYFRNQEFE

-585 FRQAGREGSYAAESL
+585 FRQAGREGGYAAESL

-658 AMRFGDQDS
+658 TMRFGDQDS

-687 PFEQIASTMEES
+687 PFEEIASTMEES

-713 RGEFDAKEL
+713 RGDFDARQL

-751 ISKDEV
+751 MSKDEV

-782 LEKIRAGAADPE
+782 LEKIRAGEANPE

-846 LFDLYKQAS
+846 LFDLYRQSS

-860 TPTEAY
+860 TPAEAY
-866 DRDAARRTVGTGET
+866 DRDAAKRTVGTGET
-880 ILASDMNR
+880 FLANDMNR
-888 QMSEGANIL
+888 QMSAGAGIL
-897 GEIRDLVREINDR
+897 KEIRDLVEEINER
-910 GKKVADMELE
+910 GKKVADIELE

-942 VSGGV
+942 VSEGV

-968 VNGVSEANKVIQQ
+968 VGGVSEANKVIQQ

>member
-36 QSAQEAEKSISQL
+36 QSAQEADKSISQL

-74 AIDATTMQKPSPM
+74 AIDATTIQKPSPM

-97 TEELPRPEQPTID
+97 TEELPRPEQPIID

-124 KEEPVQPEPRLE
+124 KEEPVQPEPRRKEPRPEME

-141 PEEKPAPRRRRR
+141 PLSTEEPEERPVPRRRRR

-166 DEETGSMTWDVSPRR
+166 G
-181 KEEPVQPE
+181 
-189 PRLETDVEEPEEK
+189 
-202 PAPRRRRRKV
+202 
-212 QEPIPD
+212 
-218 VEPIIDEETGSMTWD
+218 EETGSMTWD
-233 LTRKPQRE
+233 LTRKPQRGK
-241 RVTPIERGVEREEPT
+241 VTPIERSVGEEPI

-325 IREKGNLE
+325 IKEKGNLNA
-333 VVSEQ
+333 VSEQ
-338 PNRPL
+338 SNRPL

-374 ITRLGVVTDNIGRDV
+374 ITRLGAVTDNIGRDV
-389 ISALRGLEKGTGEE
+389 ISALRGLEKGSGEE
-403 NQRTSITRYL
+403 NQKTSITRYL

-427 ENILEEIQKAVSGSG
+427 ENILEEMQKATSGSG

-454 PPTGSTGGIGG
+454 PPTGSTDV
-465 GLNIFGGGLKGI
+465 NGGGLKGI

-627 YDPYAVRETQS
+627 YDPYAVKETQS

-699 LDTFITQSDQILSK
+699 LDTFVTQSDQILSK

>member
-36 QSAQEAEKSISQL
+36 QSAQEADKSISQL

-97 TEELPRPEQPTID
+97 TEEIPRPEQPIID

-124 KEEPVQPEPRLE
+124 KEEPVQPEPRRKEPRPE

-141 PEEKPAPRRRRR
+141 PLP
-153 KVQEPIPDVEPII
+153 
-166 DEETGSMTWDVSPRR
+166 T
-181 KEEPVQPE
+181 
-189 PRLETDVEEPEEK
+189 EEPEEK
-202 PAPRRRRRKV
+202 PVPRRRRRKV

-241 RVTPIERGVEREEPT
+241 RVTPIERGTEEEPT

-325 IREKGNLE
+325 IKEKGNLNA
-333 VVSEQ
+333 VSEQ
-338 PNRPL
+338 SNRPL

-374 ITRLGVVTDNIGRDV
+374 ITRLGAVTDNVGRDV
-389 ISALRGLEKGTGEE
+389 VSAIRGLEKGAGEE
-403 NQRTSITRYL
+403 NQKTSITRYL

-427 ENILEEIQKAVSGSG
+427 ENILEEMQKATSGSG

-465 GLNIFGGGLKGI
+465 LNIFGGGLKGI
-477 LGGLGALT
+477 LGGLGGLA

-492 VLSERYFRQQEFE
+492 VLSERYFRNQEFE

-529 DAFRWIPLIGDTIAK
+529 DAYRWIPLIGDVIAR
-544 SIELPAQLAAEK
+544 SIEQPAQLAAEK

-627 YDPYAVRETQS
+627 YDPYAVKETQS

-699 LDTFITQSDQILSK
+699 LDTFVTQSDQILSK

-824 LSWNDINSTIQ
+824 LSWSDINSTIQ

>member
-36 QSAQEAEKSISQL
+36 QSAQEADKSISQL

-74 AIDATTMQKPSPM
+74 AIDATTIQKPSPM

-97 TEELPRPEQPTID
+97 TEELPRPEQPIID

-124 KEEPVQPEPRLE
+124 KEEPVQPEPRRKELIPE

-141 PEEKPAPRRRRR
+141 PLLTEEL
-153 KVQEPIPDVEPII
+153 
-166 DEETGSMTWDVSPRR
+166 EER
-181 KEEPVQPE
+181 PV
-189 PRLETDVEEPEEK
+189 
-202 PAPRRRRRKV
+202 PRRRRRKV

-241 RVTPIERGVEREEPT
+241 RVTPIERSVEREEPT

-325 IREKGNLE
+325 IKEKGNLNA
-333 VVSEQ
+333 VSEQ
-338 PNRPL
+338 SNRPL

-374 ITRLGVVTDNIGRDV
+374 ITRLGAVTDNIGRDV

-627 YDPYAVRETQS
+627 YDPYAVGETQS

-645 FGLSPNA
+645 FGLSSNA

-658 AMRFGDQDS
+658 AMRFGDQNS

-713 RGEFDAKEL
+713 RGDFDARQL

-751 ISKDEV
+751 MSKDEV

>member
-110 PETGSITWDVSPRR
+110 PETGSI
-124 KEEPVQPEPRLE
+124 
-136 TDVEE
+136 
-141 PEEKPAPRRRRR
+141 
-153 KVQEPIPDVEPII
+153 
-166 DEETGSMTWDVSPRR
+166 TWDVSPRR

-427 ENILEEIQKAVSGSG
+427 ENILEEMQKATSGSG

-465 GLNIFGGGLKGI
+465 LNIFGGGLKGI
-477 LGGLGALT
+477 LGGLGGLA

-492 VLSERYFRQQEFE
+492 VLSERYFRNQEFE

-529 DAFRWIPLIGDTIAK
+529 DAYRWIPLVGDVIAK

-687 PFEQIASTMEES
+687 PFEEIASTMEES

-751 ISKDEV
+751 MSKDEV

-782 LEKIRAGAADPE
+782 LEKIRAGEANPE

-846 LFDLYKQAS
+846 LFDLYRQSS

-860 TPTEAY
+860 TSTEAY
-866 DRDAARRTVGTGET
+866 DKDAARRTVGAGET
-880 ILASDMNR
+880 ILAGDMNR
-888 QMSEGANIL
+888 QMSEGANQL
-897 GEIRDLVREINDR
+897 KEIVRLLTNIDNNT
-910 GKKVADMELE
+910 
-920 VPKEKIIQQSATGGS
+920 KEKEKPVESGPVTRSMVSGGA
-935 GLVNMST
+935 GLVNAEN
-942 VSGGV
+942 VSSGV
-947 DAGRAISQWFKRA
+947 EAGRMLSQWFKRV
-960 LDEWARER
+960 LDDWARER
-968 VNGVSEANKVIQQ
+968 VGNMAVSEANKVIQQ

>member
-124 KEEPVQPEPRLE
+124 KEETVQSEPRREQQRTDWE

-141 PEEKPAPRRRRR
+141 PLPVEEPEERPAPRRRRR
-153 KVQEPIPDVEPII
+153 KVQEPIPDVEPTI
-166 DEETGSMTWDVSPRR
+166 DEETGT
-181 KEEPVQPE
+181 
-189 PRLETDVEEPEEK
+189 
-202 PAPRRRRRKV
+202 
-212 QEPIPD
+212 
-218 VEPIIDEETGSMTWD
+218 MTWD
-233 LTRKPQRE
+233 LTRKPERE
-241 RVTPIERGVEREEPT
+241 RVIPTERGTEREEPT
-256 TKETQKE
+256 TTKEPQKE
-263 ILREINRHV
+263 LLREINRHV

-301 TENITENVV
+301 TENITEHVV

-374 ITRLGVVTDNIGRDV
+374 ITRLGTITDNVGRDV
-389 ISALRGLEKGTGEE
+389 ISAIRGLEKGTGEE
-403 NQRTSITRYL
+403 NQRSGVTRYL
-413 ETIANSVSVIEDSA
+413 ETIANSVSVIEDST

-465 GLNIFGGGLKGI
+465 LNIFGGGLKGI
-477 LGGLGALT
+477 LGGLGGLA

-492 VLSERYFRQQEFE
+492 VLSERYFRNQEFE

-529 DAFRWIPLIGDTIAK
+529 DAYRWIPLVGDVIAK

-585 FRQAGREGSYAAESL
+585 FRQAGREGGYAASAL
-600 GMDYASYLGRRAE
+600 GMDYASYMGRRAE

-751 ISKDEV
+751 MSKDEV

-782 LEKIRAGAADPE
+782 LEKIRAGAANPK
-794 VMENFLNRVVER
+794 VMENFLNRLIER

-846 LFDLYKQAS
+846 LFDLYKKSS

-866 DRDAARRTVGTGET
+866 DKDAAKRTVGAGET
-880 ILASDMNR
+880 ILAGDMNR
-888 QMSEGANIL
+888 QMSEGANQL
-897 GEIRDLVREINDR
+897 NEI
-910 GKKVADMELE
+910 KKVLDSIKEDTAILADVKDRLDTYAGM
-920 VPKEKIIQQSATGGS
+920 PKQIVEDTK
-935 GLVNMST
+935 L
-942 VSGGV
+942 VSGAYKEAGSSDW
-947 DAGRAISQWFKRA
+947 DALLKGIQMSISKGF
-960 LDEWARER
+960 LDIITAGKSRNIPAER
-968 VNGVSEANKVIQQ
+968 
-981 ER
+981 

>member
-74 AIDATTMQKPSPM
+74 AIDATTIQKPSPM

-97 TEELPRPEQPTID
+97 TEELPRPEQPIID

-124 KEEPVQPEPRLE
+124 KEEPVQPEPR
-136 TDVEE
+136 
-141 PEEKPAPRRRRR
+141 P
-153 KVQEPIPDVEPII
+153 
-166 DEETGSMTWDVSPRR
+166 
-181 KEEPVQPE
+181 
-189 PRLETDVEEPEEK
+189 ETDVEEPEEK

-241 RVTPIERGVEREEPT
+241 RVPPIERGTEEEPT

-325 IREKGNLE
+325 IKEKGNLNA
-333 VVSEQ
+333 VSEQ
-338 PNRPL
+338 SNRPL

-389 ISALRGLEKGTGEE
+389 ISALRGLEKGSGEE
-403 NQRTSITRYL
+403 NQKTSITRYL

-427 ENILEEIQKAVSGSG
+427 ENILEEMQKAVSGSG

-713 RGEFDAKEL
+713 RGDFDARQL

-751 ISKDEV
+751 MSKDEV

-846 LFDLYKQAS
+846 LFDLYRQSS

-860 TPTEAY
+860 TRAEAY
-866 DRDAARRTVGTGET
+866 DKDAAKGTVGAGET
-880 ILASDMNR
+880 ILARDTNR
-888 QMSEGANIL
+888 QMSEGANQL
-897 GEIRDLVREINDR
+897 KEI
-910 GKKVADMELE
+910 KKVLDSIKEDTAILAGVKDRIDTYAGM
-920 VPKEKIIQQSATGGS
+920 PKQIVEDTK
-935 GLVNMST
+935 L
-942 VSGGV
+942 VSGAYKEAGSSDW
-947 DAGRAISQWFKRA
+947 DALLKGIQMSISKGF
-960 LDEWARER
+960 LDIITAGKSRNIPAER
-968 VNGVSEANKVIQQ
+968 
-981 ER
+981 

>member
-23 AVSLYREINQTSM
+23 AVSLYREINQASM
-36 QSAQEAEKSISQL
+36 QSAQEAEKSIAQL

-74 AIDATTMQKPSPM
+74 AIDATTIQKPSPM

-97 TEELPRPEQPTID
+97 TEELPRPEQPIID

-124 KEEPVQPEPRLE
+124 KEEPVQPEPRRKGQRPEME

-141 PEEKPAPRRRRR
+141 SL
-153 KVQEPIPDVEPII
+153 PI
-166 DEETGSMTWDVSPRR
+166 
-181 KEEPVQPE
+181 
-189 PRLETDVEEPEEK
+189 EEPEER

-241 RVTPIERGVEREEPT
+241 RVTPIERGTEEEPT

-325 IREKGNLE
+325 IKEKGNLNA
-333 VVSEQ
+333 VSEQ
-338 PNRPL
+338 SNRPL

-374 ITRLGVVTDNIGRDV
+374 ITRLGAVTDNIGRDV
-389 ISALRGLEKGTGEE
+389 ISALRGLEKGSGEE
-403 NQRTSITRYL
+403 NQKTSITRYL

-427 ENILEEIQKAVSGSG
+427 ENILEEMQKATSGSG

-751 ISKDEV
+751 MSKDEV

-782 LEKIRAGAADPE
+782 LEKIRAGGADPE

-846 LFDLYKQAS
+846 LFDLYRQAS
-855 QRIRE
+855 QRIKE
-860 TPTEAY
+860 TPAEAY
-866 DRDAARRTVGTGET
+866 DRGAARRTVGAGET
-880 ILASDMNR
+880 ILAGDMNR

-897 GEIRDLVREINDR
+897 KEIRDLVSEINDR
-910 GKKVADMELE
+910 GKKVADIELE
-920 VPKEKIIQQSATGGS
+920 VPKEKIIQQSVTGGS

-968 VNGVSEANKVIQQ
+968 VGGVSEANKVIQQ